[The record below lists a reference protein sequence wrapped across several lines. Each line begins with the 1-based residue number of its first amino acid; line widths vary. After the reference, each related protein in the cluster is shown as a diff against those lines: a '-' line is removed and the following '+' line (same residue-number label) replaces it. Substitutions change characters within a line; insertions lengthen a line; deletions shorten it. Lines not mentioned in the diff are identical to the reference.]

1 VSSGHRAWGPNIAE
15 AWSQETGPPQGGNLI
30 EETLWRLSF
39 LLTEQ
44 KFEIH
49 TDFVHFWTD
58 FSGQI
63 EKPYQK
69 RSVLDRFFT
78 ARMKI
83 GKETVKKR

>member
-1 VSSGHRAWGPNIAE
+1 MSSGHRAWGPGIAE

-58 FSGQI
+58 FPDKLKNRTRNGQFWTSF
-63 EKPYQK
+63 Y
-69 RSVLDRFFT
+69 L
-78 ARMKI
+78 
-83 GKETVKKR
+83 VKL